1 MDPISIAPLQP
12 AQPLTTP
19 VNLRAKSAE
28 GESGNFMQMLGKI
41 GKDVS
46 RSQKLANE
54 QVEALA
60 SGKTDNI
67 HQVMLSLGK
76 AELSFNYMM
85 EVRNRLV
92 EAYKEVMRIQV

>member
-12 AQPLTTP
+12 TQPIASPVTLQAKTVKGGPGEFMKVLT
-19 VNLRAKSAE
+19 R
-28 GESGNFMQMLGKI
+28 I

-46 RSQKLANE
+46 KTQKVADE
-54 QVEALA
+54 QVAALA

-76 AELSFNYMM
+76 AETSFNYMM

>member
-1 MDPISIAPLQP
+1 MNPISIAPLQP
-12 AQPLTTP
+12 TQPLASP
-19 VNLRAKSAE
+19 VTLQAKSANGGP
-28 GESGNFMQMLGKI
+28 GEFMKVLSKI

-46 RSQKLANE
+46 KTQAVADE
-54 QVEALA
+54 QVAALA

-76 AELSFNYMM
+76 AESSFNYMM
-85 EVRNRLV
+85 AVRNRLV

>member
-12 AQPLTTP
+12 TQPIASPATLQAKPAQGGP
-19 VNLRAKSAE
+19 
-28 GESGNFMQMLGKI
+28 GEFLKVLGKI
-41 GKDVS
+41 GKEVS
-46 RSQKLANE
+46 QSQNLADE
-54 QVEALA
+54 QVAALA

-76 AELSFNYMM
+76 AETSFNYMM
-85 EVRNRLV
+85 AVRDRLV

>member
-1 MDPISIAPLQP
+1 MNPISIAPLQP
-12 AQPLTTP
+12 TQPIASPTT
-19 VNLRAKSAE
+19 LRAKSVKGGP
-28 GESGNFMQMLGKI
+28 GEFMKVLGKI
-41 GKDVS
+41 GKEVS
-46 RSQKLANE
+46 QSQNIANE
-54 QVEALA
+54 QVAALA

-76 AELSFNYMM
+76 AEISFNYMM